1 MQLPFTY
8 KIASSIT
15 SKRPENTHIF
25 QPLSTGKEKDS
36 ETGYHYFGARYYNSD
51 LSLWLSVDPM
61 SDKYPSLSPYNYCAW
76 NPMKLVDPDG
86 MIIDSASV
94 TQEIKNM
101 INPSH
106 ECYNDEFASVYKYL
120 DADKS
125 TVYRFDQWE
134 DFRINSKGQEI
145 SGAVSLSDER
155 ILTIGFTLGRETEL
169 VSSNLAP
176 ERALCEEIYHA
187 KQFCDGEFGFTIF
200 VNLPGWRYMGY
211 DESDEE
217 VAHAWA
223 ARVSGT
229 SAGYNLNEYK
239 NSIGSKSFSAE
250 DGWRGH
256 YPEERSGKTP
266 GYDINGLHSSSNYYF
281 KRAK

>member
-1 MQLPFTY
+1 
-8 KIASSIT
+8 
-15 SKRPENTHIF
+15 
-25 QPLSTGKEKDS
+25 
-36 ETGYHYFGARYYNSD
+36 
-51 LSLWLSVDPM
+51 M
-61 SDKYPSLSPYNYCAW
+61 SDKYPSLSPYNYCAL
-76 NPMKLVDPDG
+76 NPMKLVDPNG
-86 MIIDSASV
+86 MIIDSVSV
-94 TQEIKNM
+94 TQEIKDM

-125 TVYRFDQWE
+125 TVYRFNQWE
-134 DFRINSKGQEI
+134 DFRINSKGQKI
-145 SGAVSLSDER
+145 SGAVSLSDEQ
-155 ILTIGFTLGRETEL
+155 ILIIGFTFGRETEL
-169 VSSNLAP
+169 VGSNIAP
-176 ERALCEEIYHA
+176 ERVLCEEIYHA

-200 VNLPGWRYMGY
+200 VNLPGWRYIGY
-211 DESDEE
+211 DESDED

-239 NSIGSKSFSAE
+239 KSIDSKSFSAE

-266 GYDINGLHSSSNYYF
+266 GYDVNGLHSSSNYYF
-281 KRAK
+281 KRPK

>member
-1 MQLPFTY
+1 
-8 KIASSIT
+8 
-15 SKRPENTHIF
+15 
-25 QPLSTGKEKDS
+25 
-36 ETGYHYFGARYYNSD
+36 
-51 LSLWLSVDPM
+51 M

-76 NPMKLVDPDG
+76 NPMRLVDPSG
-86 MIIDSASV
+86 MIIDSVSV

-106 ECYNDEFASVYKYL
+106 ECFNEEFASVYKYL

-134 DFRINSKGQEI
+134 DFRTNSRGQKI

-169 VSSNLAP
+169 VGSNIAP

-187 KQFCDGEFGFTIF
+187 KQFCDGKFGFATYG
-200 VNLPGWRYMGY
+200 NLSGWRLVGY
-211 DESDEE
+211 DESDEND
-217 VAHAWA
+217 AHAWA

-229 SAGYNLNEYK
+229 SAVYTLDAYRSNV
-239 NSIGSKSFSAE
+239 GSKLSSAE
-250 DGWRGH
+250 DGWRSH
-256 YPEERSGKTP
+256 YPGERSGKAP

-281 KRAK
+281 KRPK